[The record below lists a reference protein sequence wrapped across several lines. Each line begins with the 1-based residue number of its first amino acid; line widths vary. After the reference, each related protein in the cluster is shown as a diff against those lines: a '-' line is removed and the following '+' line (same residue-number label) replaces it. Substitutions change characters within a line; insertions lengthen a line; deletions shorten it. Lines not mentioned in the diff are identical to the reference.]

1 MQPVINIYTLKIN
14 SISGNASVNIGE
26 SFHNS
31 PTSNSKSTGANT
43 SYGDEAP
50 SISTMKNLYVDP
62 DVNDQSII
70 KSSDQRPL
78 KEA

>member
-31 PTSNSKSTGANT
+31 HTANSKSTGANT

-62 DVNDQSII
+62 DEYDQSQV
-70 KSSDQRPL
+70 KGSDQRQL

>member
-26 SFHNS
+26 SLHTS
-31 PTSNSKSTGANT
+31 HTSNTKSTGANM

-50 SISTMKNLYVDP
+50 SIATMKNLYVDP
-62 DVNDQSII
+62 DEYDQTQI
-70 KSSDQRPL
+70 KSSDHRQL

>member
-1 MQPVINIYTLKIN
+1 MQTVINIYTLKIN
-14 SISGNASVNIGE
+14 SISGNASVNLGE

-31 PTSNSKSTGANT
+31 HSSNTKSTGANT

-62 DVNDQSII
+62 DVNDQTQI
-70 KSSDQRPL
+70 KGSAPSTT
-78 KEA
+78 

>member
-14 SISGNASVNIGE
+14 SISGNGSVNIGE

-31 PTSNSKSTGANT
+31 HTANSKSTGANT

-62 DVNDQSII
+62 DVNDQSQI
-70 KSSDQRPL
+70 KSSDHKQL
-78 KEA
+78 EEA